1 MFYEFECCSG
11 GSWIFRRR
19 HLRKD
24 LNNKEAPEKRLGLSR
39 RILWKKK
46 KKVSLA
52 EVGIGYPI
60 SEATG
65 DDKHLNVASATVKQ
79 NIPRRLTFIN

>member
-1 MFYEFECCSG
+1 MFHEFECCPG
-11 GSWIFRRR
+11 GSWILRRNLSR
-19 HLRKD
+19 D
-24 LNNKEAPEKRLGLSR
+24 LNNKEAPEKRWGVSCQ
-39 RILWKKK
+39 ILWN

-52 EVGIGYPI
+52 EVGFGYPI

-65 DDKHLNVASATVKQ
+65 DDKHLSVASATVKQ